1 MMKKFLSIFVFILLL
16 MPLAWSKDKD
26 APILPQ
32 SFHGWQ
38 KADDAKTST
47 DPAAADPSNAAVLK
61 EYGLTD
67 TEIATYQR
75 DGRKIVIKAMR
86 FSDAS
91 GAYGTL
97 TFYAQPRMQV
107 EKIGDRALSD
117 NTRVLF
123 YRGSILVDATL
134 DRVTAM
140 SASDLR
146 ALADTLPKPRTDIAS
161 LLTLPGNLPLQSL
174 VPHTVHYIAGPAAL
188 ERLGVPLPAMLVDF
202 TKGAEV
208 ADAKYQS
215 SLGEAR
221 LTLIGYPTPK
231 IAAQRLQAFQ
241 AATLPGGPYYFK
253 RTGPIVAA
261 VNGQVSASEAQ
272 SLLASVNYDADVTLN
287 QATKP
292 VPRENVAGFIVALII
307 LTVMF
312 LLVALVLGLGFG
324 GARMM
329 VKKFFPKHAFG
340 RSDEIDFIR
349 LDLK

>member
-1 MMKKFLSIFVFILLL
+1 MLRFVLTRLTLVVPTFIGMTLLAFFLIRIVPGDPIET
-16 MPLAWSKDKD
+16 MAGERGID
-26 APILPQ
+26 ATRHEAL
-32 SFHGWQ
+32 
-38 KADDAKTST
+38 
-47 DPAAADPSNAAVLK
+47 LK
-61 EYGLTD
+61 EYGLSDFESGSYTR
-67 TEIATYQR
+67 E
-75 DGRKIVIKAMR
+75 DGRKVALKGIR
-86 FSDAS
+86 FADAS
-91 GAYGTL
+91 GAYGAFTYYKMPQML
-97 TFYAQPRMQV
+97 TESIPDQGASLN
-107 EKIGDRALSD
+107 E
-117 NTRVLF
+117 RVLF

-188 ERLGVPLPAMLVDF
+188 ERLGVPLPATLVDF

-221 LTLIGYPTPK
+221 LTLVGYPTPK
-231 IAAQRLQAFQ
+231 IAAERLQAFQ
-241 AATLPGGPYYFK
+241 AATLPGGPFYFK

-261 VNGQVSASEAQ
+261 VNGQVSSSEAQ

-312 LLVALVLGLGFG
+312 LLVALVFGLGFG

-340 RSDEIDFIR
+340 SSEEIDFIR